1 MTTIRT
7 TTRPPAT
14 RARDDKKYAR
24 RGDVD
29 EDADEALARAR
40 DEAVETVRCPESSS
54 IRRHRLTDDAQA
66 ARALERARDSV
77 GEKTA
82 MRTDDADAAI
92 ERAKR
97 AMVLG
102 RRVSEK
108 TRKKRREDDDDDDAT
123 ATTVRLALVRD
134 RATLLVV
141 DARER
146 VEARARAV
154 EVDVRVD
161 DSDDDDE

>member
-1 MTTIRT
+1 MPGIHHRF
-7 TTRPPAT
+7 
-14 RARDDKKYAR
+14 
-24 RGDVD
+24 
-29 EDADEALARAR
+29 
-40 DEAVETVRCPESSS
+40 
-54 IRRHRLTDDAQA
+54 RHRLTDDAQA

-77 GEKTA
+77 GDTTA

-108 TRKKRREDDDDDDAT
+108 TRKKRREDDDD
-123 ATTVRLALVRD
+123 ATTTRATTARLALVRD

-161 DSDDDDE
+161 DGDDERSEGVE

>member
-1 MTTIRT
+1 MRVAVTSTRT
-7 TTRPPAT
+7 STR
-14 RARDDKKYAR
+14 R
-24 RGDVD
+24 
-29 EDADEALARAR
+29 ARAR
-40 DEAVETVRCPESSS
+40 ETRRRRRCGARNSSS

-77 GEKTA
+77 GDTTA

-108 TRKKRREDDDDDDAT
+108 TRKKRREEEDDDDAT
-123 ATTVRLALVRD
+123 TTRATTARLALVRD

-146 VEARARAV
+146 VEARARVV

-161 DSDDDDE
+161 DGDDERSEGVE

>member
-1 MTTIRT
+1 MRVAVTSTRT
-7 TTRPPAT
+7 STRRS
-14 RARDDKKYAR
+14 RARETRRWRRCGAR
-24 RGDVD
+24 N
-29 EDADEALARAR
+29 
-40 DEAVETVRCPESSS
+40 SSS

-77 GEKTA
+77 GDTTA

-108 TRKKRREDDDDDDAT
+108 TRKKRREEDDDDAT
-123 ATTVRLALVRD
+123 TTRATTARLALVRD

-161 DSDDDDE
+161 DVDDERSEGVE

>member
-1 MTTIRT
+1 MRVAVTSTRT
-7 TTRPPAT
+7 STRRS
-14 RARDDKKYAR
+14 RARETRRWRRCGAR
-24 RGDVD
+24 N
-29 EDADEALARAR
+29 
-40 DEAVETVRCPESSS
+40 SSS

-66 ARALERARDSV
+66 ARALERARNSV
-77 GEKTA
+77 GDTTA

-108 TRKKRREDDDDDDAT
+108 TRKKRREEEDDDDAT
-123 ATTVRLALVRD
+123 TTRATTARLALVRD

-161 DSDDDDE
+161 DGDDEHSEGVE

>member
-1 MTTIRT
+1 MPGIHHRF
-7 TTRPPAT
+7 
-14 RARDDKKYAR
+14 
-24 RGDVD
+24 
-29 EDADEALARAR
+29 
-40 DEAVETVRCPESSS
+40 
-54 IRRHRLTDDAQA
+54 RHRLTDDAQA
-66 ARALERARDSV
+66 ARAVERARDSV
-77 GEKTA
+77 GDTTA

-97 AMVLG
+97 AMVLE

-108 TRKKRREDDDDDDAT
+108 TRKKRREDDDD
-123 ATTVRLALVRD
+123 ATTTRATTKRLALVRD

-154 EVDVRVD
+154 EVDVRVG
-161 DSDDDDE
+161 DSDDEHSEGVE

>member
-1 MTTIRT
+1 MRVAVTSTRT
-7 TTRPPAT
+7 STRRS
-14 RARDDKKYAR
+14 RARETRRWRRCGAR
-24 RGDVD
+24 N
-29 EDADEALARAR
+29 
-40 DEAVETVRCPESSS
+40 SSS

-66 ARALERARDSV
+66 ARAVERARDSV
-77 GEKTA
+77 GDTTA

-108 TRKKRREDDDDDDAT
+108 TRKKRREEDDDDAT
-123 ATTVRLALVRD
+123 TTRATTARLALVRD

-161 DSDDDDE
+161 DGDDEHSEGVE

>member
-1 MTTIRT
+1 MRVAVTSTRT
-7 TTRPPAT
+7 STRRS
-14 RARDDKKYAR
+14 RARETRRWRRCGAR
-24 RGDVD
+24 N
-29 EDADEALARAR
+29 
-40 DEAVETVRCPESSS
+40 SSS

-77 GEKTA
+77 GDTTA

-108 TRKKRREDDDDDDAT
+108 TRKKRREEEEDDDAT
-123 ATTVRLALVRD
+123 TTRATTARLALVRD

-154 EVDVRVD
+154 EVDVRVGD
-161 DSDDDDE
+161 VDDERSEGVE

>member
-77 GEKTA
+77 GENTA

>member
-1 MTTIRT
+1 MRVAVTSTRT
-7 TTRPPAT
+7 STRRS
-14 RARDDKKYAR
+14 RARETRRWRRCGAR
-24 RGDVD
+24 N
-29 EDADEALARAR
+29 
-40 DEAVETVRCPESSS
+40 SSS

-77 GEKTA
+77 GDTTA

-108 TRKKRREDDDDDDAT
+108 TRKKRREEADDDDAT
-123 ATTVRLALVRD
+123 TTRATTARLALVRD

-161 DSDDDDE
+161 DGDDERSEGVE

>member
-66 ARALERARDSV
+66 ARAVERARDSV
-77 GEKTA
+77 GENTA

-123 ATTVRLALVRD
+123 ATATARLALVRD

-146 VEARARAV
+146 VKARARAV
-154 EVDVRVD
+154 VVDVRVD
-161 DSDDDDE
+161 DSDDE

>member
-1 MTTIRT
+1 MRVAVTSTRT
-7 TTRPPAT
+7 STRRS
-14 RARDDKKYAR
+14 RARETRRWRRCGAR
-24 RGDVD
+24 N
-29 EDADEALARAR
+29 
-40 DEAVETVRCPESSS
+40 SSS

-66 ARALERARDSV
+66 ARAVERARDSV
-77 GEKTA
+77 GDTTA

-108 TRKKRREDDDDDDAT
+108 TRKKQREEADDDDAT
-123 ATTVRLALVRD
+123 TTRATTARLALVRD

-161 DSDDDDE
+161 DGDDERSEGVE

>member
-1 MTTIRT
+1 MRVAVTSTRT
-7 TTRPPAT
+7 STRRS
-14 RARDDKKYAR
+14 RAREMRRWRRCGAR
-24 RGDVD
+24 N
-29 EDADEALARAR
+29 
-40 DEAVETVRCPESSS
+40 SSS

-77 GEKTA
+77 GDTTA

-108 TRKKRREDDDDDDAT
+108 TRKKRREEEEDDDAT
-123 ATTVRLALVRD
+123 TTRATTARLALVRD

-161 DSDDDDE
+161 DVDDERSEGVE

>member
-1 MTTIRT
+1 MRVAVTSTRT
-7 TTRPPAT
+7 STRRS
-14 RARDDKKYAR
+14 RARETRRWRRCGAR
-24 RGDVD
+24 N
-29 EDADEALARAR
+29 
-40 DEAVETVRCPESSS
+40 SSS

-77 GEKTA
+77 GDTTA

-108 TRKKRREDDDDDDAT
+108 TRKKRREEEEDDDAT
-123 ATTVRLALVRD
+123 TTRATTARLALVRD

-161 DSDDDDE
+161 DVDDERSEGVE

>member
-1 MTTIRT
+1 MRVAVTSTRT
-7 TTRPPAT
+7 STRRS
-14 RARDDKKYAR
+14 RARETRQRRRCGAR
-24 RGDVD
+24 N
-29 EDADEALARAR
+29 
-40 DEAVETVRCPESSS
+40 SSS

-77 GEKTA
+77 GDTTA

-108 TRKKRREDDDDDDAT
+108 TRKKRREEEDDDDAT
-123 ATTVRLALVRD
+123 TTRATTARLALVRD

-146 VEARARAV
+146 VEARARV
-154 EVDVRVD
+154 GEVDVRVD
-161 DSDDDDE
+161 DGDDERSEGVE

>member
-1 MTTIRT
+1 MRVAVTSTRT
-7 TTRPPAT
+7 STRRS
-14 RARDDKKYAR
+14 RARETRRWRRCGAR
-24 RGDVD
+24 N
-29 EDADEALARAR
+29 
-40 DEAVETVRCPESSS
+40 SSS

-66 ARALERARDSV
+66 ARAVERARDSV
-77 GEKTA
+77 GDTTA

-108 TRKKRREDDDDDDAT
+108 TRKKRREEEDDDDAT
-123 ATTVRLALVRD
+123 TTRATTARLALVRD

-161 DSDDDDE
+161 DGDDEHSEGVE

>member
-1 MTTIRT
+1 MRVAVTSTRT
-7 TTRPPAT
+7 STRRS
-14 RARDDKKYAR
+14 RARETRRRRRCGAR
-24 RGDVD
+24 N
-29 EDADEALARAR
+29 
-40 DEAVETVRCPESSS
+40 SSS

-77 GEKTA
+77 GDTTA

-108 TRKKRREDDDDDDAT
+108 TRKKRREEEDDDDAT
-123 ATTVRLALVRD
+123 TTRATTARLALVRD

-161 DSDDDDE
+161 DSDDEHSEGVE

>member
-1 MTTIRT
+1 MRVAVTSTRT
-7 TTRPPAT
+7 STRRS
-14 RARDDKKYAR
+14 RARETRRWRRCGAR
-24 RGDVD
+24 N
-29 EDADEALARAR
+29 
-40 DEAVETVRCPESSS
+40 SSS

-77 GEKTA
+77 GDTTA

-108 TRKKRREDDDDDDAT
+108 TRKKRREEEEDDDAT
-123 ATTVRLALVRD
+123 TTRATTARLALVRD

-161 DSDDDDE
+161 DGDDERSEGVE

>member
-1 MTTIRT
+1 
-7 TTRPPAT
+7 
-14 RARDDKKYAR
+14 
-24 RGDVD
+24 
-29 EDADEALARAR
+29 
-40 DEAVETVRCPESSS
+40 
-54 IRRHRLTDDAQA
+54 
-66 ARALERARDSV
+66 
-77 GEKTA
+77 

-108 TRKKRREDDDDDDAT
+108 TRKKRREEADDDDAT
-123 ATTVRLALVRD
+123 TTRATTARLALVRD

-154 EVDVRVD
+154 EVDVRVG
-161 DSDDDDE
+161 DSDDEHSEGVE

>member
-1 MTTIRT
+1 
-7 TTRPPAT
+7 
-14 RARDDKKYAR
+14 
-24 RGDVD
+24 
-29 EDADEALARAR
+29 
-40 DEAVETVRCPESSS
+40 
-54 IRRHRLTDDAQA
+54 
-66 ARALERARDSV
+66 
-77 GEKTA
+77 

-108 TRKKRREDDDDDDAT
+108 TRKRREDDDDDAT
-123 ATTVRLALVRD
+123 ATRATTARLALVRD

-154 EVDVRVD
+154 VDVRVD
-161 DSDDDDE
+161 DSDDDE

>member
-1 MTTIRT
+1 MRVAVTSTRT
-7 TTRPPAT
+7 STRRS
-14 RARDDKKYAR
+14 RARETRRWRRCGAR
-24 RGDVD
+24 N
-29 EDADEALARAR
+29 
-40 DEAVETVRCPESSS
+40 SSS

-66 ARALERARDSV
+66 ARAVERARDSV
-77 GEKTA
+77 GDTTA

-108 TRKKRREDDDDDDAT
+108 TRKKRREEEDDDDAT
-123 ATTVRLALVRD
+123 TTRATTARLALVRD

-161 DSDDDDE
+161 DVDDERSEGVE

>member
-1 MTTIRT
+1 
-7 TTRPPAT
+7 
-14 RARDDKKYAR
+14 
-24 RGDVD
+24 
-29 EDADEALARAR
+29 
-40 DEAVETVRCPESSS
+40 
-54 IRRHRLTDDAQA
+54 
-66 ARALERARDSV
+66 
-77 GEKTA
+77 

-108 TRKKRREDDDDDDAT
+108 TRKKRREEEDDDAT
-123 ATTVRLALVRD
+123 TTRATTARLALVRD

-161 DSDDDDE
+161 DGDDERSEGVE

>member
-1 MTTIRT
+1 
-7 TTRPPAT
+7 
-14 RARDDKKYAR
+14 
-24 RGDVD
+24 
-29 EDADEALARAR
+29 
-40 DEAVETVRCPESSS
+40 
-54 IRRHRLTDDAQA
+54 
-66 ARALERARDSV
+66 
-77 GEKTA
+77 

-108 TRKKRREDDDDDDAT
+108 TRKKRREEDDDDEAT
-123 ATTVRLALVRD
+123 ATTARLALVCD

>member
-1 MTTIRT
+1 MRVAVTSTRT
-7 TTRPPAT
+7 STRRS
-14 RARDDKKYAR
+14 RARETRRWRRCGAR
-24 RGDVD
+24 N
-29 EDADEALARAR
+29 
-40 DEAVETVRCPESSS
+40 SSS

-77 GEKTA
+77 GDTTA

-108 TRKKRREDDDDDDAT
+108 TRKKRREEEDDDDAT
-123 ATTVRLALVRD
+123 TTRATTARLALVRD

-146 VEARARAV
+146 VEARARVV

-161 DSDDDDE
+161 DGDDERSEGVE

>member
-1 MTTIRT
+1 MRVAVTSTRT
-7 TTRPPAT
+7 RTRRS
-14 RARDDKKYAR
+14 RARETRRWRRCGAR
-24 RGDVD
+24 N
-29 EDADEALARAR
+29 
-40 DEAVETVRCPESSS
+40 SSS

-66 ARALERARDSV
+66 ARAVERARDSV
-77 GEKTA
+77 GENTA

-108 TRKKRREDDDDDDAT
+108 TRKKRREEEDDDDAT
-123 ATTVRLALVRD
+123 TTRATTPRLALVRD

-141 DARER
+141 DVRER
-146 VEARARAV
+146 VKARARAV
-154 EVDVRVD
+154 VVDVRVD
-161 DSDDDDE
+161 DSDDE

>member
-1 MTTIRT
+1 
-7 TTRPPAT
+7 
-14 RARDDKKYAR
+14 
-24 RGDVD
+24 
-29 EDADEALARAR
+29 
-40 DEAVETVRCPESSS
+40 
-54 IRRHRLTDDAQA
+54 
-66 ARALERARDSV
+66 
-77 GEKTA
+77 

-108 TRKKRREDDDDDDAT
+108 TRKKRREEADDDDAT
-123 ATTVRLALVRD
+123 TTGATTARLALVRD

-161 DSDDDDE
+161 DSDDEHSEGVE

>member
-1 MTTIRT
+1 MPGIHHRF
-7 TTRPPAT
+7 
-14 RARDDKKYAR
+14 
-24 RGDVD
+24 
-29 EDADEALARAR
+29 
-40 DEAVETVRCPESSS
+40 
-54 IRRHRLTDDAQA
+54 RHRLTDDAQA
-66 ARALERARDSV
+66 ARAVERARDSV
-77 GEKTA
+77 GDTTA

-108 TRKKRREDDDDDDAT
+108 TRKKRREEADDDDAT
-123 ATTVRLALVRD
+123 TTRATTARLALVRD

-161 DSDDDDE
+161 DVDDEHSEGVE

>member
-1 MTTIRT
+1 MRVAVTSTRT
-7 TTRPPAT
+7 STRRS
-14 RARDDKKYAR
+14 RARETRRWRRCGAR
-24 RGDVD
+24 N
-29 EDADEALARAR
+29 
-40 DEAVETVRCPESSS
+40 SSS

-77 GEKTA
+77 GDTTA

-108 TRKKRREDDDDDDAT
+108 TRKKRREEEDDDDAT
-123 ATTVRLALVRD
+123 TTRATTARLALVRD

-161 DSDDDDE
+161 DSDDEHSEGVE

>member
-1 MTTIRT
+1 MRVAVTSTRT
-7 TTRPPAT
+7 RTRRS
-14 RARDDKKYAR
+14 RARETRRWRRCGAR
-24 RGDVD
+24 N
-29 EDADEALARAR
+29 
-40 DEAVETVRCPESSS
+40 SSS

-66 ARALERARDSV
+66 ARAVERARDSV
-77 GEKTA
+77 GKTTA

-123 ATTVRLALVRD
+123 ATATARLALVRD

-154 EVDVRVD
+154 EVDVCVD
-161 DSDDDDE
+161 DGDEHSEGVE

>member
-1 MTTIRT
+1 M
-7 TTRPPAT
+7 PAI
-14 RARDDKKYAR
+14 
-24 RGDVD
+24 
-29 EDADEALARAR
+29 
-40 DEAVETVRCPESSS
+40 AV

-66 ARALERARDSV
+66 ARAVERARDSV
-77 GEKTA
+77 GETTS

-123 ATTVRLALVRD
+123 ATTTRATTARLALVRD

-154 EVDVRVD
+154 VDVRVD
-161 DSDDDDE
+161 DSDDDE

>member
-1 MTTIRT
+1 MRVAVTSTRT
-7 TTRPPAT
+7 STRRS
-14 RARDDKKYAR
+14 RARETRRWRRCGAR
-24 RGDVD
+24 N
-29 EDADEALARAR
+29 
-40 DEAVETVRCPESSS
+40 SSS

-66 ARALERARDSV
+66 ARAVERARDSV
-77 GEKTA
+77 GDTTA

-108 TRKKRREDDDDDDAT
+108 TRKKRREEEEDDDAT
-123 ATTVRLALVRD
+123 TTRATAGRLALVRD

-161 DSDDDDE
+161 GDDDHSEGVE

>member
-1 MTTIRT
+1 MRVAVTSTRT
-7 TTRPPAT
+7 STRRS
-14 RARDDKKYAR
+14 RARETRRWRRCGAR
-24 RGDVD
+24 N
-29 EDADEALARAR
+29 
-40 DEAVETVRCPESSS
+40 SSS

-77 GEKTA
+77 GDTTA

-108 TRKKRREDDDDDDAT
+108 TRKKRLEEEDDDDAT
-123 ATTVRLALVRD
+123 TTRATTARLALVRD

-161 DSDDDDE
+161 DGDDERSEGVE

>member
-1 MTTIRT
+1 MRVAVTSTRT
-7 TTRPPAT
+7 STRRS
-14 RARDDKKYAR
+14 RARETRRWRRCGAR
-24 RGDVD
+24 N
-29 EDADEALARAR
+29 
-40 DEAVETVRCPESSS
+40 SSS

-77 GEKTA
+77 GDTTA

-108 TRKKRREDDDDDDAT
+108 TRKKRREEEDDDDAT
-123 ATTVRLALVRD
+123 TTRATTARLALVRD

-161 DSDDDDE
+161 DVDDERSEGVE

>member
-1 MTTIRT
+1 MRVAVTSTRT
-7 TTRPPAT
+7 RTRRS
-14 RARDDKKYAR
+14 RARETRRWRRCGAR
-24 RGDVD
+24 N
-29 EDADEALARAR
+29 
-40 DEAVETVRCPESSS
+40 SSS

-66 ARALERARDSV
+66 ARAVERARDSV
-77 GEKTA
+77 GKTTA

-108 TRKKRREDDDDDDAT
+108 TRKKRREEEDDDDAT
-123 ATTVRLALVRD
+123 TTRATTARLALVRD

-154 EVDVRVD
+154 VVDVRVD
-161 DSDDDDE
+161 DSDDE

>member
-1 MTTIRT
+1 MRVAVTSTRT
-7 TTRPPAT
+7 STRRS
-14 RARDDKKYAR
+14 RARETRRWRRCGAR
-24 RGDVD
+24 N
-29 EDADEALARAR
+29 
-40 DEAVETVRCPESSS
+40 SSS

-77 GEKTA
+77 GDTTA

-108 TRKKRREDDDDDDAT
+108 TRKKRREEEDDDDAT
-123 ATTVRLALVRD
+123 TTRATTARLALVRD

-161 DSDDDDE
+161 DGDDERSEGVE

>member
-1 MTTIRT
+1 MPGI
-7 TTRPPAT
+7 
-14 RARDDKKYAR
+14 
-24 RGDVD
+24 
-29 EDADEALARAR
+29 
-40 DEAVETVRCPESSS
+40 AV

-66 ARALERARDSV
+66 ARALQRARDAV
-77 GEKTA
+77 VENTA
-82 MRTDDADAAI
+82 PVSSDDADAI

-108 TRKKRREDDDDDDAT
+108 TRKRREDDEYDDAT
-123 ATTVRLALVRD
+123 ATTTRATTARLALVRD

-146 VEARARAV
+146 VEACARAV

-161 DSDDDDE
+161 DSDDE

>member
-1 MTTIRT
+1 MPGIHHRF
-7 TTRPPAT
+7 
-14 RARDDKKYAR
+14 
-24 RGDVD
+24 
-29 EDADEALARAR
+29 
-40 DEAVETVRCPESSS
+40 
-54 IRRHRLTDDAQA
+54 RHRLTDDAQA

-77 GEKTA
+77 GDTTA

-108 TRKKRREDDDDDDAT
+108 TRKKRREEADDDDAT
-123 ATTVRLALVRD
+123 TTRATTARLALVRD

-154 EVDVRVD
+154 EVDVRVG
-161 DSDDDDE
+161 DSDDEHSEGVELSLIHI

>member
-1 MTTIRT
+1 MRVAVTSTRT
-7 TTRPPAT
+7 STRRS
-14 RARDDKKYAR
+14 RARETRRWRRCGAR
-24 RGDVD
+24 N
-29 EDADEALARAR
+29 
-40 DEAVETVRCPESSS
+40 SSS

-77 GEKTA
+77 GENTA

-108 TRKKRREDDDDDDAT
+108 TRKKRREDDGDVDAT
-123 ATTVRLALVRD
+123 ATARLALVRD

-161 DSDDDDE
+161 DGDDERSEGVE